1 MTGIKMNDNSKLFK
15 MIQEQIEV
23 AEAKGQPIKT
33 FVKQQIDLLKSSHDE
48 FLKTATKEGYE
59 LNNPKLAEI
68 EVGQYSAM
76 RQLAEKIGLPVEE
89 YDKKIK
95 EVRIRVFG
103 EENYKKF
110 YESGDVTEFT
120 PRKNETIDL

>member
-1 MTGIKMNDNSKLFK
+1 MGIKMNNNSDLFK
-15 MIQEQIEV
+15 ALQQQVEA
-23 AEAKGQPIKT
+23 AEKAGQPIKT
-33 FVKQQIDLLKSSHDE
+33 LVKQQIDLLKLSHDE
-48 FLKTATKEGYE
+48 FVKTAKKDGYE

-68 EVGQYSAM
+68 EVNQFSAM

-95 EVRIRVFG
+95 EVRVRVFG
-103 EENYKKF
+103 EENYKRF

-120 PRKNETIDL
+120 PRKNEVVDL